1 MIFLV
6 RIILISLI
14 IYLVMR
20 IFARFNALM
29 NDPGQEPG
37 HDKGNH
43 PDPGKKKISKET
55 GEYIDYED
63 LGK

>member
-6 RIILISLI
+6 RIVLISLI
-14 IYLVMR
+14 IYLVIR

-37 HDKGNH
+37 HDKSN
-43 PDPGKKKISKET
+43 PPGRKKISKGT
-55 GEYIDYED
+55 GEFIDYED
-63 LGK
+63 VGK